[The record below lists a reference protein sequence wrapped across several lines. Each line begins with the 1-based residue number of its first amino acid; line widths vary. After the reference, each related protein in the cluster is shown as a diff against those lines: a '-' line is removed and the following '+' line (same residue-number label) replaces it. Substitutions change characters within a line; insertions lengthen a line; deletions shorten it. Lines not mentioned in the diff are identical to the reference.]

1 MENLVLE
8 KPSHGGLDEKLGETI
23 VATPI
28 PYPKSPMEK
37 QHPNHDLFE
46 KVKFISPF
54 VSHSCEMEHPA
65 PSLELKQRPFGQ
77 PNSYAT
83 DISKTPTLETEE
95 NDSTIE
101 HESFSSETPHVSC
114 SRLESPEF
122 IVLSAACCYEEDNHP
137 SLLVS
142 KLFRRMAVDVF
153 VYHKHCKFHS
163 STVVLTLQLEH

>member
-65 PSLELKQRPFGQ
+65 PSLELKQCPSGQ
-77 PNSYAT
+77 PNSYAM

-101 HESFSSETPHVSC
+101 YESFSFETPHIWSLQSSLCLVM
-114 SRLESPEF
+114 L
-122 IVLSAACCYEEDNHP
+122 AATRQTTTH
-137 SLLVS
+137 
-142 KLFRRMAVDVF
+142 
-153 VYHKHCKFHS
+153 HS
-163 STVVLTLQLEH
+163 SFPNFLGGWL